1 MDFPAFERACVV
13 LHRKVTMLELGPR
26 QRELLAETSRD
37 VANIAAGAMVF
48 GQFLGERPFSSS
60 IALGGVALWACL
72 VTFAIRLLGK
82 TQT

>member
-1 MDFPAFERACVV
+1 M

-48 GQFLGERPFSSS
+48 GQFLGERAFSVS
-60 IALGGVALWACL
+60 VALRGVVVWICL
-72 VTFAIRLLGK
+72 VGFAVALIGRK
-82 TQT
+82 QS